1 MKLPG
6 INGWTVLN
14 WLKEDKEL
22 QHIPV
27 HVMSGMNREKL
38 AKEMGLLIFN

>member
-14 WLKEDKEL
+14 WLKRKEL

-27 HVMSGMNREKL
+27 HVMSGMNRNKRNG
-38 AKEMGLLIFN
+38 AFDFN

>member
-1 MKLPG
+1 LAE
-6 INGWTVLN
+6 
-14 WLKEDKEL
+14 EDKEL

-38 AKEMGLLIFN
+38 AKEMGALIFN